1 MYGKLVNGE
10 LQAPPIEISRNIQKM
25 RDAGFKPVM
34 DNKPAHDINTQDA
47 VFVGY
52 IDRDIYI
59 DVIYEVVEIEPT
71 EEELVIEQTNKV
83 MEMLNINLDDTL
95 SNLSDE
101 QALEVPNMFPK
112 WKKNKKFKAG
122 DRFFHDGKLYKVPE
136 DYVEQDPGYF
146 NSDLFTKITKE
157 QVENMFDKVNNLFDK
172 VNGVI
177 DKIDKDKYK
186 DKVEEVPQEPVVEE
200 VAPKVPVEEV
210 PVVEEQPQDPVE
222 TPIEEVPVQ
231 ETIEEVPQ
239 EPVEEIEALKKVK
252 DKVKD
257 KFDVN

>member
-10 LQAPPIEISRNIQKM
+10 LQTPPVEISRNIQKM

-52 IDRDIYI
+52 VDRDIYI

-71 EEELVIEQTNKV
+71 EGELVIEQTNKV

-112 WKKNKKFKAG
+112 WKKDKKFKAG

-136 DYVEQDPGYF
+136 DYVEQEPGYF
-146 NSDLFTKITKE
+146 NSSLFTKISKE
-157 QVENMFDKVNNLFDK
+157 QVEDMFDKVNDLFDK

-177 DKIDKDKYK
+177 DKIDKNK
-186 DKVEEVPQEPVVEE
+186 DKVDEVPQEVVEEE
-200 VAPKVPVEEV
+200 VAPEV

-222 TPIEEVPVQ
+222 APIEEVPA
-231 ETIEEVPQ
+231 Q
-239 EPVEEIEALKKVK
+239 EPVEEVLQEPVEETEALKKIK
-252 DKVKD
+252 DKIKD

>member
-10 LQAPPIEISRNIQKM
+10 LQTPPVEISRNIQKM

-47 VFVGY
+47 VFSEYV
-52 IDRDIYI
+52 DRGIYI
-59 DVIYEVVEIEPT
+59 DVIYEVVDIEPT
-71 EEELVIEQTNKV
+71 EEELMVEQTNKV
-83 MEMLNINLDDTL
+83 MEMLNINIDDAL

-101 QALEVPNMFPK
+101 QAMEVPNIFPK
-112 WKKNKKFKAG
+112 WKKDKKYKAG
-122 DRFFHDGKLYKVPE
+122 DRFFHDGKLYKVPK
-136 DYVEQDPGYF
+136 DYVEQEPGYF

-177 DKIDKDKYK
+177 DKIDKNK
-186 DKVEEVPQEPVVEE
+186 DKVDEVPQE
-200 VAPKVPVEEV
+200 VAPEV
-210 PVVEEQPQDPVE
+210 PVVEEQPQETVE
-222 TPIEEVPVQ
+222 APIEEVPAQ
-231 ETIEEVPQ
+231 EPAQ
-239 EPVEEIEALKKVK
+239 EPAQKPVEETEALKKVK
-252 DKVKD
+252 DKIKD

>member
-10 LQAPPIEISRNIQKM
+10 LQAPPVEISRNIQKM

-52 IDRDIYI
+52 VDRDIYI

-71 EEELVIEQTNKV
+71 EGELVIEQTNKV
-83 MEMLNINLDDTL
+83 MEMLNINLDDAL

-112 WKKNKKFKAG
+112 WKKDKKFKAG
-122 DRFFHDGKLYKVPE
+122 DRFFHDGKLYKVPK
-136 DYVEQDPGYF
+136 DYVEQEPGYF
-146 NSDLFTKITKE
+146 NSSLFTKISKE
-157 QVENMFDKVNNLFDK
+157 QVEDMFDKVNDLFDK

-177 DKIDKDKYK
+177 DKIDKNK
-186 DKVEEVPQEPVVEE
+186 DKVDEVPQEVVEE
-200 VAPKVPVEEV
+200 EVVPEV
-210 PVVEEQPQDPVE
+210 PVVEEQLQDPVE
-222 TPIEEVPVQ
+222 APIEEVPA
-231 ETIEEVPQ
+231 Q
-239 EPVEEIEALKKVK
+239 EPVEEVLQEPVEKTEVLKKVK
-252 DKVKD
+252 DKIKD

>member
-10 LQAPPIEISRNIQKM
+10 LQAPPVEISRNIQKM

-52 IDRDIYI
+52 VDRDIYI

-71 EEELVIEQTNKV
+71 EGELVIEQTNKV

-101 QALEVPNMFPK
+101 KAAEVPNIYTK
-112 WKKNKKFKAG
+112 WKKDKKYKAG

-136 DYVEQDPGYF
+136 GYVGQDLEHF
-146 NSDLFTKITKE
+146 NSDLFTKIAKE
-157 QVENMFDKVNNLFDK
+157 QVEDKFDKVNDLFDK

-177 DKIDKDKYK
+177 DKIDKDKVK
-186 DKVEEVPQEPVVEE
+186 DKIKDKIKE
-200 VAPKVPVEEV
+200 
-210 PVVEEQPQDPVE
+210 PVE
-222 TPIEEVPVQ
+222 TPQEV
-231 ETIEEVPQ
+231 
-239 EPVEEIEALKKVK
+239 VEEPTEENP
-252 DKVKD
+252 
-257 KFDVN
+257 DVNQ

>member
-10 LQAPPIEISRNIQKM
+10 LQAPPVEISRNIQKM

-52 IDRDIYI
+52 VDRDIYI

-71 EEELVIEQTNKV
+71 EGELVIEQTNKV

-112 WKKNKKFKAG
+112 WKKDKKFKAG

-136 DYVEQDPGYF
+136 DYVEQEPGYF
-146 NSDLFTKITKE
+146 NSSLFTKISKE
-157 QVENMFDKVNNLFDK
+157 QVEDMFDKVNDLFDK

-177 DKIDKDKYK
+177 DKIDKNK
-186 DKVEEVPQEPVVEE
+186 DKVDEVPQEVVEEE
-200 VAPKVPVEEV
+200 VAPEV

-222 TPIEEVPVQ
+222 APIEEVPA
-231 ETIEEVPQ
+231 Q
-239 EPVEEIEALKKVK
+239 EPVEEVLQEPVEETEVLKKVK
-252 DKVKD
+252 DKIKD

>member
-10 LQAPPIEISRNIQKM
+10 LQAPPVEISRNIQKM

-52 IDRDIYI
+52 VDRDIYI

-71 EEELVIEQTNKV
+71 EGELVIEQTNKV

-112 WKKNKKFKAG
+112 WKKDKKFKAG

-136 DYVEQDPGYF
+136 DYVEQEPGYF
-146 NSDLFTKITKE
+146 NSSLFTKITKE
-157 QVENMFDKVNNLFDK
+157 QVENMFDKVNDLFDK

-177 DKIDKDKYK
+177 DKIDKNK
-186 DKVEEVPQEPVVEE
+186 DKVDEVPQEVVEEE
-200 VAPKVPVEEV
+200 VAPEV

-222 TPIEEVPVQ
+222 APIEEVPAQ
-231 ETIEEVPQ
+231 EPVEEVLQ

-252 DKVKD
+252 DKIKD

>member
-10 LQAPPIEISRNIQKM
+10 LQAPPVEISRNIQKM

-52 IDRDIYI
+52 VDRDIYI

-71 EEELVIEQTNKV
+71 EGELVIEQTNKV

-112 WKKNKKFKAG
+112 WKKDKKFKAG

-136 DYVEQDPGYF
+136 DYVEQEPGYF
-146 NSDLFTKITKE
+146 NSSLFTKISKE
-157 QVENMFDKVNNLFDK
+157 QVEDMFDKVNDLFDK

-177 DKIDKDKYK
+177 DKIDKNK
-186 DKVEEVPQEPVVEE
+186 DKVDEVPQEVVEEE
-200 VAPKVPVEEV
+200 VAPEV
-210 PVVEEQPQDPVE
+210 PVVEEQPQDQVE
-222 TPIEEVPVQ
+222 AP
-231 ETIEEVPQ
+231 IEEVPQ
-239 EPVEEIEALKKVK
+239 EPVEEVLQEPVEETEVLKKVK
-252 DKVKD
+252 DKIKD

>member
-10 LQAPPIEISRNIQKM
+10 LQAPPVEISRNIQKM

-52 IDRDIYI
+52 VDRDIYI

-71 EEELVIEQTNKV
+71 EGELVIEQTNKV
-83 MEMLNINLDDTL
+83 MEMLNINLDDAL

-136 DYVEQDPGYF
+136 DYVEQEPGYF
-146 NSDLFTKITKE
+146 NSNLFTKITKE
-157 QVENMFDKVNNLFDK
+157 QVEDMFDKVNNLFDK

-177 DKIDKDKYK
+177 DKIDKNK
-186 DKVEEVPQEPVVEE
+186 DKVDEVPQEVIEEE
-200 VAPKVPVEEV
+200 VTPEV

-222 TPIEEVPVQ
+222 EVL
-231 ETIEEVPQ
+231 Q
-239 EPVEEIEALKKVK
+239 EPVEETEALKKVK
-252 DKVKD
+252 DKIKD

>member
-52 IDRDIYI
+52 VDRDIYI

-71 EEELVIEQTNKV
+71 EGELMVEQTNKV

-136 DYVEQDPGYF
+136 DYVEQEPGYF

-157 QVENMFDKVNNLFDK
+157 QVEDMFDKVNNLFDK

-177 DKIDKDKYK
+177 DKIDKNK
-186 DKVEEVPQEPVVEE
+186 DKVDEVPQEVVKEE
-200 VAPKVPVEEV
+200 VAPEV
-210 PVVEEQPQDPVE
+210 PVVEEQPQETVE
-222 TPIEEVPVQ
+222 APIEEVLQ
-231 ETIEEVPQ
+231 K
-239 EPVEEIEALKKVK
+239 PVEETEALKKVK
-252 DKVKD
+252 DKIKD